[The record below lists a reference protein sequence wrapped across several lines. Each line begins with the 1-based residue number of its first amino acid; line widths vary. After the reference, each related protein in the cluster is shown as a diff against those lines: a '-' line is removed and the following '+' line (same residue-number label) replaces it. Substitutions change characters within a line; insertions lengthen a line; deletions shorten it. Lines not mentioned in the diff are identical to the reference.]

1 MIFLV
6 RHAHAGSRSAWEE
19 SDDERPLSDRGVLQA
34 KLLAERM
41 AAAGA
46 TAVVSSPYRRCV
58 QTVEPL
64 AALLRVSVETTED
77 LAEGAGS
84 REAADLVAS
93 ASAGTVL
100 CSHGDV
106 LQDLVWRLA
115 AMAAPVDPRL
125 PFQKGGLLLLSR
137 DGSTVTGASYEPPP
151 A

>member
-1 MIFLV
+1 VIFLV
-6 RHAHAGSRSAWEE
+6 RHAHAGSRSAWEDP
-19 SDDERPLSDRGVLQA
+19 DDERPLSDRGVLQA

-41 AAAGA
+41 AAVGA

-64 AALLRVSVETTED
+64 AALLGVSVETTED

-93 ASAGTVL
+93 APAGTVL

-115 AMAAPVDPRL
+115 AMAAPVDPRH

>member
-1 MIFLV
+1 MIFIV

-19 SDDERPLSDRGVLQA
+19 QDDARPLSDRGNRQA
-34 KLLAERM
+34 KLLAERL

-46 TAVVSSPYRRCV
+46 TAVVSSPYLRCV

-64 AALLRVSVETTED
+64 AALLGVPIETTD
-77 LAEGAGS
+77 GLAEGAGS
-84 REAADLVAS
+84 LEAADIVAD
-93 ASAGTVL
+93 APAGTVL

-115 AMAAPVDPRL
+115 AMNAPVDPRL
-125 PFQKGGLLLLSR
+125 PFQKAGLLLLSR
-137 DGSTVTGASYEPPP
+137 EGSSITGASYEPPP

>member
-1 MIFLV
+1 LIFLV

-19 SDDERPLSDRGVLQA
+19 RDDERPLSERGVLQA

-41 AAAGA
+41 AAGGA
-46 TAVVSSPYRRCV
+46 TVVVSSPYRRCV

-64 AALLRVSVETTED
+64 AALLGVSVETTED

-84 REAADLVAS
+84 REAADLMAT
-93 ASAGTVL
+93 APAGMVL

-115 AMAAPVDPRL
+115 ALGAPVDPRL

-137 DGSTVTGASYEPPP
+137 DGSSITGASYEPPP